1 MTTERLVDKSQR
13 VYRVDRFAVPK
24 AGREEFLSRVRDTH
38 ELLRTQPGFLR
49 DFVLEQSLGPG
60 QCNFVTIVEWDNE
73 ESVANARAAVMA
85 RRQETGF
92 DPQELF
98 ARLGIIADLANYR
111 QVDDR
116 SGGGNSEN

>member
-13 VYRVDRFAVPK
+13 IYRVDRFAVPK
-24 AGREEFLSRVRDTH
+24 AGRVEFLSRLRDTH
-38 ELLRTQPGFLR
+38 ELLRDQPGFLQ
-49 DFVLEQSLGPG
+49 DFILEQSLGPG
-60 QCNFVTIVEWDNE
+60 EFNFVTVAEWDNQ

-98 ARLGIIADLANYR
+98 ARLGIIADLGNYR
-111 QVDDR
+111 PVDDL
-116 SGGGNSEN
+116 SEGPQR